1 MPVDK
6 ANRVLRYVI
15 LILLSVLCLFSF
27 YILIVNSTRL
37 HSQIQKG
44 FSILPD
50 NFFTRNLNNV
60 LANKEVPV
68 VKGIINSLFVAG
80 ASALLATY
88 FSALTAFSIHIYE
101 FRFKKLVFTF
111 IMMIMMIPAQ
121 VSALGFLRW
130 MSSLNM
136 LDSLVPLFLP
146 SVASPIVFYFMYS
159 YMQSNLP
166 KAVIEASRMDGASE
180 FRTFNRV
187 VIPIMKPALAVQAI
201 FTFVGSWNNY
211 FIPSLLLRSKEKKT
225 MPILVAQLRSAD
237 YLKFDMGQVYTLIFL
252 AIIPII
258 VIYILLSKYIV
269 RGVAVG
275 SVKE

>member
-80 ASALLATY
+80 
-88 FSALTAFSIHIYE
+88 
-101 FRFKKLVFTF
+101 R
-111 IMMIMMIPAQ
+111 P
-121 VSALGFLRW
+121 
-130 MSSLNM
+130 
-136 LDSLVPLFLP
+136 P
-146 SVASPIVFYFMYS
+146 SP
-159 YMQSNLP
+159 
-166 KAVIEASRMDGASE
+166 
-180 FRTFNRV
+180 
-187 VIPIMKPALAVQAI
+187 
-201 FTFVGSWNNY
+201 
-211 FIPSLLLRSKEKKT
+211 
-225 MPILVAQLRSAD
+225 
-237 YLKFDMGQVYTLIFL
+237 
-252 AIIPII
+252 
-258 VIYILLSKYIV
+258 
-269 RGVAVG
+269 
-275 SVKE
+275 